1 MKKLQS
7 LALDEIKKN
16 ASSINSNLFDAKN
29 RLVEIKNTLMH
40 CDPNL
45 SKEALTEFINAAH
58 KAIAV
63 IDKASASGTLI
74 ESWADGLA
82 EK

>member
-1 MKKLQS
+1 MKKLES
-7 LALDEIKKN
+7 LALNEIKKN
-16 ASSINSNLFDAKN
+16 ASSITMDLFDAKN

-45 SKEALTEFINAAH
+45 SKEALTELINTAQ
-58 KAIAV
+58 KAIAG
-63 IDKASASGTLI
+63 IDKASSSSTLI
-74 ESWADGLA
+74 ESWAEGLA

>member
-1 MKKLQS
+1 MKKLES

-45 SKEALTEFINAAH
+45 SKEALTDFINAAQ
-58 KAIAV
+58 KAIAG

-74 ESWADGLA
+74 ESWAEGLA

>member
-1 MKKLQS
+1 MKKLES

-16 ASSINSNLFDAKN
+16 ASSITMNLFESKN
-29 RLVEIKNTLMH
+29 RLVEIKNSLMH

-45 SKEALTEFINAAH
+45 SKDALTDFINAAQ
-58 KAIAV
+58 KAIAG
-63 IDKASASGTLI
+63 IDKASSSSTLI
-74 ESWADGLA
+74 ESWAEGLA